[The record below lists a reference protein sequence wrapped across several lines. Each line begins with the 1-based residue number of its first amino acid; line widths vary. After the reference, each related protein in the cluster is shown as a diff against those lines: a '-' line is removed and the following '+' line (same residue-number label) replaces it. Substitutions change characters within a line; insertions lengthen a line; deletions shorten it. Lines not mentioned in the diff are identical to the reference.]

1 MPKATKSVSKKP
13 RKNEDSGCRG
23 SPFLKTGSFLS
34 DTSYEVAVKD
44 GPRAG
49 VFGATRL
56 QEGRQFLGHGMSTRA
71 RLARNRHRSSRHT
84 FFGRNLPLPRRL

>member
-34 DTSYEVAVKD
+34 DTSYAASNCCK
-44 GPRAG
+44 
-49 VFGATRL
+49 
-56 QEGRQFLGHGMSTRA
+56 
-71 RLARNRHRSSRHT
+71 
-84 FFGRNLPLPRRL
+84 LPLAVHVDEPTSARVTRCPLPLKRLRS